1 MRVFRLAVTLV
12 IVAAVLAPWPQPAG
26 AVAAGTFELKLNYW
40 PTTTTQTYGTS
51 IINGQGSWTTPYL
64 GGDFRW
70 TGNQHWGIHLK
81 YDTGSEG
88 AFAGIEARRTVG
100 TDTVWSADVF
110 YAWQFARATVRAF
123 AGYGSLLQ
131 ADTFS
136 SRVYGAETL
145 TGTGWR
151 LGADAVFSV
160 PNSRWAFTASAAFLP
175 STATTYTAQGG
186 GVLGK
191 APDTSSGNAQDY
203 SLAVQ
208 YAWPQGWLVEAGY
221 RWLNPNYGQLP
232 DYPCNPCATTTSGP
246 TFAVGYRW

>member
-1 MRVFRLAVTLV
+1 
-12 IVAAVLAPWPQPAG
+12 
-26 AVAAGTFELKLNYW
+26 
-40 PTTTTQTYGTS
+40 
-51 IINGQGSWTTPYL
+51 
-64 GGDFRW
+64 
-70 TGNQHWGIHLK
+70 
-81 YDTGSEG
+81 
-88 AFAGIEARRTVG
+88 
-100 TDTVWSADVF
+100 
-110 YAWQFARATVRAF
+110 
-123 AGYGSLLQ
+123 
-131 ADTFS
+131 
-136 SRVYGAETL
+136 
-145 TGTGWR
+145 

-221 RWLNPNYGQLP
+221 RWLNANYGQLP